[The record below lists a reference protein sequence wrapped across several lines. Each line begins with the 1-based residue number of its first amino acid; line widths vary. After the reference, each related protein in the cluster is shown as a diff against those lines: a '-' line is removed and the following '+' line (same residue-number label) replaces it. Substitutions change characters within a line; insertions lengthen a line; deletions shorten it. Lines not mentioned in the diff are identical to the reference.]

1 MLRKLGCFAL
11 FAPLFLG
18 LCSCQG
24 PRNSPSKDTSTKTN
38 QRLPNIIYILADDL
52 GYGDLSCYGQK
63 KFNTPNIDALAASGM
78 RFTQHYSGSTVCAPS
93 RSALLSGQ
101 HSGHT
106 YIRGNKEVLPEGQH
120 PLPDSIVT
128 LAELLKTAGYTTGA
142 FGKWGLGFPGS
153 SGDPTNQGFDTFFGF
168 NCQRLGH
175 HYYPYHLWSNQDS
188 VVLEANAGTETGAY
202 APALIQEKTL
212 DFIEEN
218 KEGPFFLFKPTII
231 PHAELAAPKA
241 FMDKHLGRYP
251 PEKAY
256 AGRDEGKGF
265 RNGPYGS
272 QEYTHAAFAAMIEIL
287 DQQVGEIVQKVEDLG
302 LSEHTIIIFTS
313 DNGPHREGGA
323 DPEYFDSNGPLRGF
337 KRDLYEGGIRVPML
351 AKWPGT
357 IKPGTTTDHIS
368 AFWDVLPTLSDIAQL
383 ESPKQLDGISFLP
396 TLEGKAE
403 AQDQHD
409 YLYWEFHERGG
420 RLAIRKGDWKAV
432 KYEVLKEG
440 ARPLELYN
448 LKEDIGEANN
458 LAEEYPDLVKE
469 MEEIFKT
476 ARTPSEVFTF
486 NQSTYLNPEGK

>member
-1 MLRKLGCFAL
+1 MSRKLGCFAL
-11 FAPLFLG
+11 VTFMLLG
-18 LCSCQG
+18 FWSCQG
-24 PRNSPSKDTSTKTN
+24 SRNSNLTDTSTQTN

-63 KFNTPNIDALAASGM
+63 KFSTPNIDALAAAGM
-78 RFTQHYSGSTVCAPS
+78 LFTQHYSGSTVCAPS
-93 RSALLSGQ
+93 RSALLSGL
-101 HSGHT
+101 HTGHT

-120 PLPDSIVT
+120 PLPDSVVT
-128 LAELLKTAGYTTGA
+128 IAEMLQTVGYTTGA

-175 HYYPYHLWSNQDS
+175 HYYPYHLWSNRDS
-188 VVLEANAGTETGAY
+188 VALEANAGRGTGAY
-202 APALIQEKTL
+202 APELIHKKTL

-231 PHAELAAPKA
+231 PHAELAAPKTY
-241 FMDKHLGRYP
+241 MDKHIGKYP

-256 AGRDEGKGF
+256 EGRDKGESF

-287 DQQVGEIVQKVEDLG
+287 DRQVGEIVQKVEDLG

-337 KRDLYEGGIRVPML
+337 KRDLYEGGIRVPMI
-351 AKWPGT
+351 ANWPGK
-357 IKPGTTTDHIS
+357 IKAGTTTDHIS
-368 AFWDVLPTLSDIAQL
+368 AFWDILPTLSDIAQL
-383 ESPKQLDGISFLP
+383 EPQKKLDGISFLP
-396 TLEGKAE
+396 TLEGKSE
-403 AQDQHD
+403 AQEQHD

-420 RLAIRKGDWKAV
+420 RLAVRKGDWKAV
-432 KYEVLKEG
+432 KYKVLKESS
-440 ARPLELYN
+440 RPLELYN
-448 LKEDIGEANN
+448 LKEDIGEVND
-458 LAEEYPDLVKE
+458 LAEEYPDIVKE
-469 MEEIFKT
+469 MEEILKA

-486 NQSTYLNPEGK
+486 NQSTYLNPDGK